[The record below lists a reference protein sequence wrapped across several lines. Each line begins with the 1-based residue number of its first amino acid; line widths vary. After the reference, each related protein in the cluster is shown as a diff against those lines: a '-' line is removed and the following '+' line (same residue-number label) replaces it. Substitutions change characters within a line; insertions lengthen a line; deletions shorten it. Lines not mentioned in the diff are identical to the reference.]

1 VNRTVTIPTGV
12 LVLDKPAGLSSS
24 KALEPLR
31 RAVGRKGKVGHAG
44 TLDPFATGVLL
55 ALLGDATR
63 LSDLAMA
70 LPKRYRARVRFG
82 RRTDTLDPEG
92 AVVEEVDPGSTAPSR
107 LEEALAGFVGEIEQL
122 PPAYSALKVD
132 GRRAYKLAREGREV
146 DLKPRRVRIDRC
158 DLLETTWPEIEIDIQ
173 CGAGTYVRA
182 IARDL
187 GEAVD
192 LPGML
197 VALRR
202 TAIGPF
208 EAGEGLAPDAI
219 DFDRV
224 RPAIQVCESVGLLTV
239 PATDPDALRFVSG
252 RAIRAPEGTG
262 RGMCAVSTPSLLLG
276 LGEVGSD
283 GTVRPFRVFGSA
295 RETIEG
301 RS

>member
-1 VNRTVTIPTGV
+1 MSIPTGV
-12 LVLDKPAGLSSS
+12 LILDKPAGLSSS

-31 RAVGRKGKVGHAG
+31 RAAGRKGKVGHAG

-63 LSDLAMA
+63 LSDLAMSLA
-70 LPKRYRARVRFG
+70 KRYRARVRFG

-92 AVVEEVDPGSTAPSR
+92 VVEEEIDPGSAAPPR
-107 LEEALAGFVGEIEQL
+107 LEAVLAGFVGEIEQL

-132 GRRAYKLAREGREV
+132 GRRAYKLAREGREL
-146 DLKPRRVRIDRC
+146 DLKPRQVRIDRC
-158 DLLETTWPEIEIDIQ
+158 DLLEAAWPEIEIDLR

-187 GEAVD
+187 GAALD
-192 LPGML
+192 LPAML

-208 EAGEGLAPDAI
+208 EATEGLSPDAI

-224 RPAIQVCESVGLLTV
+224 LPAVRVCESAGLPTV
-239 PATDPDALRFVSG
+239 QATQEDALRFVTG
-252 RAIRAPEGTG
+252 RVIGAPEGAG

-276 LGEVGSD
+276 LGEFASD

-295 RETIEG
+295 REAIEG